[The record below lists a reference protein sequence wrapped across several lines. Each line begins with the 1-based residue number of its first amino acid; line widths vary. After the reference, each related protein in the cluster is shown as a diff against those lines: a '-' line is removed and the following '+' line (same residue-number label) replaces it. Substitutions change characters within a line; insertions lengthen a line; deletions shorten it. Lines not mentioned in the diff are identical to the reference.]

1 MDEKHLWEELIER
14 KKNFHGNFEVCEQQA
29 AGNEDFCMAL
39 YDLKIDIIADLDK
52 KSELNGEQILATVYH
67 KIFNFVIRQHFESII
82 FIKDSPL
89 HDNVYK
95 ACLFTTLCMFLH
107 DTKRIKGMS
116 LQEFLYKH
124 SPQMYSNKGSKYYF
138 NIRKIKVPH
147 GYDKIK
153 SMGNNYIKNEE
164 TTLRQTR
171 HRLLKSRPVYV
182 KKPEWSAISKDSEHE
197 WTLYYGLDIKDN
209 DIQDT
214 FKRIGNLYNGIY
226 KEIHSP
232 IDNCYQDR
240 LAAAYKKFYSK
251 LKKIKYENFL
261 KMQKAIFEHICENN
275 RYYGMNIYRFEKELR
290 LFSITNDVNLLLNCN
305 SEVERDIFLENSVV
319 MNGIYFP
326 KVYKDFSTL
335 SPLSL
340 ISNPARCSTIF
351 LTFMDHIVGSGRLV
365 IDELVEKGYWGE
377 DWENLFLKMINEMV
391 EDVFYDPNQID
402 YSVTPKSQELFIEVI
417 TAPVYAEVSRL
428 INRSHYM
435 QISSL
440 ESNDEL

>member
-1 MDEKHLWEELIER
+1 MDEKHLWKELIER
-14 KKNFHGNFEVCEQQA
+14 KKNFHGNFEVCEQQP
-29 AGNEDFCMAL
+29 AGNEGFYLAL
-39 YDLKIDIIADLDK
+39 YDLKIDIIAGLDK
-52 KSELNGEQILATVYH
+52 KSELNGEQILATVFFQ
-67 KIFNFVIRQHFESII
+67 IFNFVIRQHFESII

-116 LQEFLYKH
+116 LQEFLYEH
-124 SPQMYSNKGSKYYF
+124 SPRMYSKKSSKYYF
-138 NIRKIKVPH
+138 NTRKIKVPH

-153 SMGNNYIKNEE
+153 SMGNDLIKNEE

-182 KKPEWSAISKDSEHE
+182 KKPEWSAISKDLEHE
-197 WTLYYGLDIKDN
+197 WTLYYGLDN
-209 DIQDT
+209 DKQDT

-251 LKKIKYENFL
+251 LKKIKYEKFL
-261 KMQKAIFEHICENN
+261 EMQKAILKHICENN

-305 SEVERDIFLENSVV
+305 SEVERHILLENSVI
-319 MNGIYFP
+319 MNDIYFP

-340 ISNPARCSTIF
+340 ISDPARCSKIF
-351 LTFMDHIVGSGRLV
+351 LTFMDYVVGSSRLI
-365 IDELVEKGYWGE
+365 IDELVEKGYLGE
-377 DWENLFLKMINEMV
+377 DWENLFLTMINKMV
-391 EDVFYDPNQID
+391 EEVFYDPKQID

-428 INRSHYM
+428 IKYSHYM

-440 ESNDEL
+440 ESDDDI